1 MPYVVYVPDGYR
13 SSGLQYP
20 VLYLLHGAGGD
31 EKSWVEYGRVQEQ
44 ADKLIASGSIP
55 QTLIVMPGCRE
66 CWWVDGARDKAET
79 AFWNELVPTVAGRY
93 RTIESREGRLVAGLS
108 AGGYGAVRFALKYPD
123 RIAAVAA
130 LSPAIYAKSP
140 PEQSAARNQPPFA
153 GADGRFDDNKWT
165 ALNYPSLVEAYF
177 KQRFR
182 VPFYL
187 VSGDSDKYGIAFE
200 TALLFKTL
208 FDQQPE
214 LTELRIV
221 DGEHNWLVWA
231 NAIDGAM
238 KYLYRFSAPPRLPP
252 ADNRVAPAVI
262 AKRG

>member
-1 MPYVVYVPDGYR
+1 MAASTITSGQR
-13 SSGLQYP
+13 S
-20 VLYLLHGAGGD
+20 
-31 EKSWVEYGRVQEQ
+31 
-44 ADKLIASGSIP
+44 
-55 QTLIVMPGCRE
+55 
-66 CWWVDGARDKAET
+66 
-79 AFWNELVPTVAGRY
+79 
-93 RTIESREGRLVAGLS
+93 TIR
-108 AGGYGAVRFALKYPD
+108 
-123 RIAAVAA
+123 
-130 LSPAIYAKSP
+130 
-140 PEQSAARNQPPFA
+140 
-153 GADGRFDDNKWT
+153 
-165 ALNYPSLVEAYF
+165 SLVEAYF

-208 FDQQPE
+208 FDQQAE